1 MATATGRRA
10 RGRAATSI
18 LAVGTVGATVGAL
31 LATPGR
37 PLPAQ
42 DAPAAAAS
50 LVVRVTD
57 AAGGAPVA
65 EAMVRVTTSTGAR
78 ESRTD
83 GAGIARVGGAGVAS
97 GGAVTVRA
105 LGFLQREIAL
115 GGGRGARPDTVDVRL
130 TAAPLALDRV
140 VVTAA
145 RREQRLAD
153 AIVTT
158 EVVGRREIERS
169 GATDLASVLTEQTGI
184 QLHGGHPSG
193 AGVMLQGI
201 GAERVLVLLDGQPL
215 VGRVAG
221 NFDLSRIP
229 TGMVE
234 RVEVV
239 KGPQSTLYGSEAM
252 GGVINIVTRSA
263 PEAGWAGSVTAL
275 GGSDGRRDAMLSGAG
290 SMGPWSAVVDG
301 GLRTIERT
309 PGRGGTV
316 GALADRYDGSLKL
329 RWAPDS
335 TRWVEA
341 TGLVV
346 DERQRWQTGTLF
358 DFADNRQAGARLSA
372 SRLIGEQ
379 RLTSTLHLS
388 QFDHLARS
396 SRSSTPIAGTGDEQV
411 QRLTEAELLYTG
423 RIAGLAVDAG
433 VEARQEYIRSSDG
446 RIRDENGGTSRTL
459 WSAEPFAQVELGGG
473 AWSVVPGAR
482 LTWNEQ
488 WGSHVTPRVAARWR
502 PVEGLTLRASAG
514 RGFRAPDFKELYL
527 QFTNENAGYAVYG
540 NPDLRPEHSDNLT
553 LGAEW
558 SAGRLYAR
566 GQLFHNRLRDFIEE
580 RPLPSDGGPLLLFE
594 YANVRQGL
602 TRGAELE
609 GGIAIGALRAE
620 AAWSY
625 LDAEDRATGLP
636 LLGRPTHS
644 ARATLG
650 GMLPFDVRGS
660 LTALY
665 TGATPMERDPSGA
678 IAGER
683 DAFFRTDVR
692 LARRLPRGLE
702 IVAGV
707 DNLFDQR
714 PALWEG
720 TVARHLYTALSWS
733 FARGGE

>member
-1 MATATGRRA
+1 RD
-10 RGRAATSI
+10 
-18 LAVGTVGATVGAL
+18 GT
-31 LATPGR
+31 R
-37 PLPAQ
+37 
-42 DAPAAAAS
+42 
-50 LVVRVTD
+50 
-57 AAGGAPVA
+57 
-65 EAMVRVTTSTGAR
+65 
-78 ESRTD
+78 
-83 GAGIARVGGAGVAS
+83 GAGA
-97 GGAVTVRA
+97 
-105 LGFLQREIAL
+105 
-115 GGGRGARPDTVDVRL
+115 DTLSVRL

-169 GATDLASVLTEQTGI
+169 GATDLAAVLTEQTGI

-193 AGVMLQGI
+193 SGVMLQGI

-215 VGRVAG
+215 VGRISG

-252 GGVINIVTRSA
+252 GGVINIVTRMA
-263 PEAGWAGSVTAL
+263 PDVGWEGTVTAL
-275 GGSDGRRDAMLSGAG
+275 GGTDGRRDLLLGGSAAVGAWG
-290 SMGPWSAVVDG
+290 AVADG
-301 GLRTIERT
+301 GMRTIERA
-309 PGRGGTV
+309 PGRAGTT

-329 RWAPDS
+329 RWAPDGDR
-335 TRWVEA
+335 TWVEA
-341 TGLVV
+341 SGFVV
-346 DERQRWQTGTLF
+346 DERQRWQSGTLF
-358 DFADNRQAGARLSA
+358 DFADNRQLGARLGA
-372 SRLIGEQ
+372 SRLFGEQ

-396 SRSSTPIAGTGDEQV
+396 SRTPIPVAGTGDEQV
-411 QRLTEAELLYTG
+411 QRLAEAELLYTG
-423 RIAGLAVDAG
+423 SVGGLAVDAG
-433 VEARQEYIRSSDG
+433 VEARQEYISSSDG
-446 RIRDENGGTSRTL
+446 RIPGEDGGTSRTL
-459 WSAEPFAQVELGGG
+459 LSAEPFAQVELGGG
-473 AWSVVPGAR
+473 DWSVVPGAR

-488 WGSHVTPRVAARWR
+488 WGSHLTPRLAARWR
-502 PVEGLTLRASAG
+502 PVDGLTLRASVG

-527 QFTNENAGYAVYG
+527 QFSNDNAGYVVYG
-540 NPDLRPEHSDNLT
+540 NPDLRPEHSDNVT

-558 SAGRLYAR
+558 SAGRLYTRA
-566 GQLFHNRLRDFIEE
+566 QLFHNRLRDFIET
-580 RPLPSDGGPLLLFE
+580 RPLPSDGSILLFE
-594 YANVRQGL
+594 YANVEQGL

-609 GGIAIGALRAE
+609 GGVAVGSLRAE
-620 AAWSY
+620 AAYSY

-650 GMLPFDVRGS
+650 GMLPFELRASV
-660 LTALY
+660 TALY
-665 TGATPMERDPSGA
+665 TGATPMERDDTGA
-678 IAGER
+678 VVGER

-702 IVAGV
+702 IVAGA

-714 PALWEG
+714 PARWEG
-720 TVARHLYTALSWS
+720 AVARQVYAALSWS
-733 FARGGE
+733 IAR